1 MRTNKLFKKINSKSD
16 LIKLRYKDIVI
27 GDLVYDTYL
36 RFNRVATVDINDKK
50 LKLII
55 RNAINIYESCNLF
68 LKENKIDI
76 YFSKQ
81 ASYIHYGIMLRLCF
95 EKKNKNIHF

>member
-68 LKENKIDI
+68 
-76 YFSKQ
+76 S
-81 ASYIHYGIMLRLCF
+81 
-95 EKKNKNIHF
+95 

>member
-68 LKENKIDI
+68 LKENNINI

-81 ASYIHYGIMLRLCF
+81 ASYIHYGIMLELCL
-95 EKKNKNIHF
+95 KKK